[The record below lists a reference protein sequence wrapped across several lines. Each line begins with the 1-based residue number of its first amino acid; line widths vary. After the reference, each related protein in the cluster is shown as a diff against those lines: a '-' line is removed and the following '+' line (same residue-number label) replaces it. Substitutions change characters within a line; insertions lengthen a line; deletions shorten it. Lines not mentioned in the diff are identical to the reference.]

1 MLLVALP
8 PFLFRKIAAA
18 ISIAARKSEVGL
30 ARLLIR
36 GVFIRAR
43 PTITIDCF
51 PAGACSIPYI
61 IKSSRARRAVYKSKR
76 MVNSLK
82 SFLEVEKP
90 KDAMLPTKERMD
102 KWASKLSPRKNIE

>member
-30 ARLLIR
+30 ARLLIL

-51 PAGACSIPYI
+51 PA
-61 IKSSRARRAVYKSKR
+61 AVQYHNKK
-76 MVNSLK
+76 
-82 SFLEVEKP
+82 
-90 KDAMLPTKERMD
+90 
-102 KWASKLSPRKNIE
+102 

>member
-36 GVFIRAR
+36 GVFVQDLLLRLIA
-43 PTITIDCF
+43 F
-51 PAGACSIPYI
+51 PRLFNTI

-102 KWASKLSPRKNIE
+102 KWASKRSPRKNRE